1 MSLPVEYFT
10 DQTHLTDLQKLKD
23 EELYPI
29 IRLFRSEL
37 ENFNKSEEFKL
48 KGLIIACNEMKD
60 LIKDFR
66 FILNGYIEVINNQLP
81 YYGRPVEE
89 EDLDQIPFCFIEEI
103 EELLKEMDKI
113 ENILDKIKAVRLLKE
128 KVDEL
133 ANKCLYKMRIL
144 YDSLNDFIYGESC
157 FWDKIDLEKK
167 EIIIKKWHYD
177 AKAKADITAIIG
189 EALKTGKAER
199 ERRND
204 YIE

>member
-1 MSLPVEYFT
+1 MSLPIEYFI
-10 DQTHLTDLQKLKD
+10 DQTHITDLQKLQD
-23 EELYPI
+23 EKLYHI
-29 IRLFRSEL
+29 IRLFRDEL
-37 ENFNKSEEFKL
+37 EKFNESEEFKL

-60 LIKDFR
+60 LIKNFR
-66 FILNGYIEVINNQLP
+66 FILNGYIKVINNQLP
-81 YYGRPVEE
+81 
-89 EDLDQIPFCFIEEI
+89 FCLKEEI

-133 ANKCLYKMRIL
+133 GNKCLYKMRIL

-167 EIIIKKWHYD
+167 EIIIKQWHYD
-177 AKAKADITAIIG
+177 AKAKARADITAIIV

-199 ERRND
+199 ERLERL
-204 YIE
+204 YGITS